1 MARPGMTEDQFV
13 RILDRQMPDREKRA
27 LADHIIE
34 TLTLDG
40 TRTAVRKLIAELT
53 GQADA

>member
-1 MARPGMTEDQFV
+1 MTEDQFA
-13 RILDRQMPDREKRA
+13 RILERQMPDDKKRA

-40 TRTAVRKLIAELT
+40 TRKAVRKLIAELT
-53 GQADA
+53 GQTNA